1 MNNTNKGK
9 VYAERKIQESV
20 KPCWSKLMG
29 FLGSIFV
36 GGASPVVGYL
46 IIQLMWGVTE
56 AQFKGESGLDAIW
69 HLIVI
74 MFAIAVF
81 MFFSKAM

>member
-1 MNNTNKGK
+1 
-9 VYAERKIQESV
+9 
-20 KPCWSKLMG
+20 MG
-29 FLGSIFV
+29 FFGSICV

-69 HLIVI
+69 HLIVV
-74 MFAIAVF
+74 MFAIAIF
-81 MFFSKAM
+81 ILFTKAMQ